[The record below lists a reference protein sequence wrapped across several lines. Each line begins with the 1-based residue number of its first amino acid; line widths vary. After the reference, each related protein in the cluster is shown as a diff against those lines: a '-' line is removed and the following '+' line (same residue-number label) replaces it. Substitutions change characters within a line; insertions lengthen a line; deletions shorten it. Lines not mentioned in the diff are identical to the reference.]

1 MFVRTKSVEGHKYL
15 QVVESFRDG
24 GKVKQRVGT
33 SKDAVERAL
42 FEETRDLFTE
52 LSMVF
57 FDTTSLYFEGAGGQ
71 SIGQYGHSKDHRPDL
86 VQMIVGACLDGEGR
100 PVSCEL
106 WPGNR
111 ADAKALVPA
120 VDRLRE
126 RFGITK
132 AAVVADRGMISKET
146 VSDLEERGLGY
157 ILGARMRSVK
167 EVRLDVLSPKV
178 RFRSGSA

>member
-86 VQMIVGACLDGEGR
+86 VQMIVGAALDGNGR
-100 PVSCEL
+100 PMSCEL
-106 WPGNR
+106 WPGNH
-111 ADAKALVPA
+111 AGSFSSP
-120 VDRLRE
+120 
-126 RFGITK
+126 
-132 AAVVADRGMISKET
+132 SS
-146 VSDLEERGLGY
+146 VSIGRP
-157 ILGARMRSVK
+157 R
-167 EVRLDVLSPKV
+167 VRLM
-178 RFRSGSA
+178 